1 MELGTYQLLSN
12 AVLFVPMLI
21 WGRRYIGVGSI
32 VNMVLAGYAVQ
43 GASALFAAVLPAVR
57 HPALV
62 TVLFV
67 IGIGVFA
74 LGASLYMTAA
84 LGTAPYDALAPMIVD
99 ATKAKYRLVRVLQ
112 DVLFLVLAIVFHGAI
127 GVGTV
132 VTAFFT
138 GPLIEFWTR
147 SVSTPLMAGSLAVR
161 SARQS
166 RTRTARSHV

>member
-43 GASALFAAVLPAVR
+43 GASAVFAAVLPAVR

-99 ATKAKYRLVRVLQ
+99 GTNAKYRLVRVLQ
-112 DVLFLVLAIVFHGAI
+112 DVLFLVLAIVFRARDAPGGI
-127 GVGTV
+127 GLDKAGVIPV
-132 VTAFFT
+132 VVPRW
-138 GPLIEFWTR
+138 GVEDQP
-147 SVSTPLMAGSLAVR
+147 STHTSGMIPVHRLCNR
-161 SARQS
+161 
-166 RTRTARSHV
+166 